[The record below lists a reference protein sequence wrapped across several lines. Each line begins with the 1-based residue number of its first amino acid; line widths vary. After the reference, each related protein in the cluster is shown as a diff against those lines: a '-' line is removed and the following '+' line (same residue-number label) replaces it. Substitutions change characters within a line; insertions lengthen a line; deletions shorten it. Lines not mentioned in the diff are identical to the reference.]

1 MATFIIILFICG
13 IAYAVYQSTEGNSTP
28 MSNLID
34 CPSCGTEVS
43 RFSEKCLSCGHPIR
57 PKREDGCLTL
67 IGFLF
72 VIGGFFFWPL
82 WILSCLIF
90 ILAAVSKS

>member
-13 IAYAVYQSTEGNSTP
+13 IAYALYQSTEGNSTP

-34 CPSCGTEVS
+34 CPSCGIGVS

-57 PKREDGCLTL
+57 PKRESGCLTV
-67 IGFLF
+67 IGVLF
-72 VIGGFFFWPL
+72 VICGFFAWPF
-82 WILSCLIF
+82 WILACLIF
-90 ILAAVSKS
+90 ILTAVSKS

>member
-13 IAYAVYQSTEGNSTP
+13 IAYALYQSTEGDSTP
-28 MSNLID
+28 MSNLMD
-34 CPSCGTEVS
+34 CPSCGTGVS

-67 IGFLF
+67 IGVLF

-82 WILSCLIF
+82 WILACLIF